1 MFKHVSHCELCYQAQ
16 AMQPALISL
25 VELACA
31 WLVSDT
37 ASSHSCHSSID
48 SYAAVAAAPLLTE
61 GKSRAHPRPV
71 LYEF

>member
-48 SYAAVAAAPLLTE
+48 SYAAVKAAP
-61 GKSRAHPRPV
+61 
-71 LYEF
+71 